1 MSRLKPLASVS
12 PTFGGRPLRMLALA
26 AVAPLSLLCVASV
39 FGMQASL
46 PALSHAWAQA
56 DASLPLLALGALFAG
71 PLLALSVRDCGT
83 DPACM
88 LAPRSVCERENGG
101 T

>member
-1 MSRLKPLASVS
+1 MSRPKSLASNS
-12 PTFGGRPLRMLALA
+12 PTLGGRPLRTLALA
-26 AVAPLSLLCVASV
+26 AAAPVSLLCVASV

-71 PLLALSVRDCGT
+71 PLLALSMRD
-83 DPACM
+83 
-88 LAPRSVCERENGG
+88 
-101 T
+101 